1 MRVKNRV
8 NIVCF
13 RTKHVM
19 MIVED
24 VDQIMKKQLK
34 HRLHFENVF
43 DHVKLLKASITVIKT
58 KRNFCLSLS
67 LSRADVV
74 DQFLESIIDIS
85 ESIINFEINITIIEN
100 KIIDITLESTNFAI
114 ENINMN
120 LKKNLS
126 NEFSRSW
133 TKDWNQSNTAF
144 VDEKW

>member
-1 MRVKNRV
+1 MTCQRLSFMRVKNRV
-8 NIVCF
+8 NVVCF

-24 VDQIMKKQLK
+24 VDQIIKKQLK

-43 DHVKLLKASITVIKT
+43 DYVKLLEASITVIET

-74 DQFLESIIDIS
+74 DQFLELIIDIFK
-85 ESIINFEINITIIEN
+85 SIINFEINITIIEN
-100 KIIDITLESTNFAI
+100 KILDITLESTNSAI

-126 NEFSRSW
+126 NELSRS
-133 TKDWNQSNTAF
+133 
-144 VDEKW
+144 

>member
-1 MRVKNRV
+1 MHVKNRV
-8 NIVCF
+8 NVVCF
-13 RTKHVM
+13 KAKHVM

-43 DHVKLLKASITVIKT
+43 DYVKLLEASITVIKT
-58 KRNFCLSLS
+58 KRNFYLLLS

-100 KIIDITLESTNFAI
+100 KIIDITLESTNFII
-114 ENINMN
+114 ESTNMN

-126 NEFSRSW
+126 NELSRS
-133 TKDWNQSNTAF
+133 
-144 VDEKW
+144 

>member
-1 MRVKNRV
+1 M
-8 NIVCF
+8 
-13 RTKHVM
+13 
-19 MIVED
+19 
-24 VDQIMKKQLK
+24 
-34 HRLHFENVF
+34 F
-43 DHVKLLKASITVIKT
+43 DHVKLLEASITVIKT
-58 KRNFCLSLS
+58 KHNLCLSLS

-85 ESIINFEINITIIEN
+85 ELIINFEINIIIIEN
-100 KIIDITLESTNFAI
+100 KIIDITLERTNSII

-133 TKDWNQSNTAF
+133 TKDWNQSNTTF

>member
-1 MRVKNRV
+1 MTCQKLSFMRVKNRV
-8 NIVCF
+8 NVVYFKI
-13 RTKHVM
+13 KHVM

-43 DHVKLLKASITVIKT
+43 DYMKLFEASITIIET
-58 KRNFCLSLS
+58 KHNFCLSLS
-67 LSRADVV
+67 FSRADVV

-85 ESIINFEINITIIEN
+85 QSIINFEINITTIEN

-114 ENINMN
+114 KSTNMN

-126 NEFSRSW
+126 NEFSRS
-133 TKDWNQSNTAF
+133 
-144 VDEKW
+144 